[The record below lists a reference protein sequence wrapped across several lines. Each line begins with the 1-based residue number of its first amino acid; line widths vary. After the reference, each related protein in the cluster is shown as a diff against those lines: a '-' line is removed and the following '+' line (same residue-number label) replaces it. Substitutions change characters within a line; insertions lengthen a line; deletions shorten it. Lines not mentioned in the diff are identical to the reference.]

1 MNNSV
6 QKLGKKPE
14 QKVFTKTRFDE
25 IFFNQR
31 LHRWQIACEKLLI
44 YTMRELQIKTTIYH
58 YACIILD
65 CKNTGNTKR
74 WSGCGTTGTFTLPWG
89 MQNRTA
95 TLEDTMVVSYKTKH
109 ALNIQSNSTTF
120 SYSLQGIRNLCQH
133 K

>member
-44 YTMRELQIKTTIYH
+44 YTMRELQIKNYEVPFYIYNQE
-58 YACIILD
+58 CL
-65 CKNTGNTKR
+65 
-74 WSGCGTTGTFTLPWG
+74 
-89 MQNRTA
+89 
-95 TLEDTMVVSYKTKH
+95 
-109 ALNIQSNSTTF
+109 
-120 SYSLQGIRNLCQH
+120 
-133 K
+133 